1 MQKYAENVG
10 KTRST
15 TFGSEASILS
25 VSLSVFRFIFGVAL
39 TIKLCKF
46 FNIFCLFSS
55 FLSRF
60 LHKINI
66 NKTQPNILWTF
77 GSLCLVVSFLLVFAK
92 FNLWLTSFEGLV
104 ME

>member
-1 MQKYAENVG
+1 MHKYAENVG

-15 TFGSEASILS
+15 TFGSEAALLS
-25 VSLSVFRFIFGVAL
+25 VSLSVCPFVFHFIFGVAL

-55 FLSRF
+55 SLVLFI

-77 GSLCLVVSFLLVFAK
+77 VAAKIWQPLLG
-92 FNLWLTSFEGLV
+92 GLFSAGFS
-104 ME
+104 